1 MHLEI
6 DARSWAV
13 SCYDKEGIHY
23 NVFAGTIKFLGHMEL
38 IVTQGSC
45 YRGVL
50 REAAWYSHFIR

>member
-23 NVFAGTIKFLGHMEL
+23 NVFAGTIEFLGHMEP
-38 IVTQGSC
+38 IVTRGS
-45 YRGVL
+45 R
-50 REAAWYSHFIR
+50 